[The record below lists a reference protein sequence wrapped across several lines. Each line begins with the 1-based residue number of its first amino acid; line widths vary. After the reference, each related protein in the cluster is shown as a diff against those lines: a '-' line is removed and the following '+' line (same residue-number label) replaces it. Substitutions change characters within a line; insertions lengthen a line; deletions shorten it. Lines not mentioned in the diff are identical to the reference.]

1 MFSPLISPPPMK
13 APKVKIGS
21 FNKFPPPRLND
32 KNFDHF
38 LQQLNAVVLQ
48 KRQHFPKRS
57 AVFQSFTFFAL
68 YCNHCFLFES
78 SRYSAI
84 NLKPR
89 LRTPNGPSFLIS
101 NHYLRNRS
109 AQMGTVYGLHV
120 NITAY
125 FLKNKL
131 TAASDAADFV
141 HLHPFKQRT
150 AIVNFCPADPP
161 EKIWY
166 RAIGH
171 ILVCLIAS
179 LRCLVCLT
187 ATCGVLPGSR

>member
-1 MFSPLISPPPMK
+1 MK

-48 KRQHFPKRS
+48 KLQYFPKRS
-57 AVFQSFTFFAL
+57 AVFQSFTFFEL
-68 YCNHCFLFES
+68 RFIMQSLFPFES

-84 NLKPR
+84 NLKPH

-125 FLKNKL
+125 FLKTKL

-166 RAIGH
+166 HAIGH
-171 ILVCLIAS
+171 ILVC
-179 LRCLVCLT
+179 
-187 ATCGVLPGSR
+187 